1 MIIKISYP
9 YKKEIDKIET
19 QNIYIKTND
28 NNLIKELLKTNNP
41 IEIGIILSEN
51 ENKFKTTHPQ
61 QADKE
66 IIIKEP
72 LIDPKL
78 RFS

>member
-19 QNIYIKTND
+19 QNIYIQTND
-28 NNLIKELLKTNNP
+28 NNLIKKLLKTDNP

-51 ENKFKTTHPQ
+51 ENKFKTIPPQ

-66 IIIKEP
+66 IIIKET

-78 RFS
+78 RFP